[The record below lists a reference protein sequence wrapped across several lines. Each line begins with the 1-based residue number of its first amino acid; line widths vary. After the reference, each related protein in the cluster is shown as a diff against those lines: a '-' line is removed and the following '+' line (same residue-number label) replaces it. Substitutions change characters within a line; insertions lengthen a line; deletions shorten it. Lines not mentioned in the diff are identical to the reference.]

1 MKLTLNVLEEL
12 MVIIY
17 AHAHAHAHAHA
28 LLKMIKHV
36 LICNLYL

>member
-17 AHAHAHAHAHA
+17 AHAHAHAHA

>member
-1 MKLTLNVLEEL
+1 MKLTLNVLEQL
-12 MVIIY
+12 MVII
-17 AHAHAHAHAHA
+17 HAHAHA

>member
-17 AHAHAHAHAHA
+17 AHAHAHA